1 MLQHLL
7 NSVMPHDF
15 TQIILS
21 ISLSVSLSICPSHS
35 LSQSQTLFLSCHAH
49 SNTQSILYSFCLSL
63 SLVTSISY
71 FQVNSG
77 FECGLALSSFTDFQ
91 DGDEV
96 ECMKVVWTVRTLSL
110 QDGASGS
117 LYDPVKDKKKNMIS
131 KNKKQSNNSY

>member
-1 MLQHLL
+1 MILHRSYCLL
-7 NSVMPHDF
+7 VC
-15 TQIILS
+15 L
-21 ISLSVSLSICPSHS
+21 SLSLFVLRTLFYNPKPYFSLVMLI
-35 LSQSQTLFLSCHAH
+35 QTLNLYYTLSA
-49 SNTQSILYSFCLSL
+49 SLSL

-117 LYDPVKDKKKNMIS
+117 LYDPVKDKKKNMVS